1 MKLLSSADEKR
12 KIMDNVCYIVGA
24 GDNAGTNFTKK
35 TNEYVIAADGGLE
48 KLNELGIEPDIIM
61 GDFDSLGYI
70 PQGDNV
76 LRHKVEKDD
85 TDMMLAV
92 KKAMELKYNFIEI
105 FGGTG
110 GRIDHTIANIQT
122 MLYASRRGVK
132 IKMTDSRNIYF
143 VITNASITLPS
154 REQGDLSVFA
164 LGGEAVNV
172 NIIGAKYVAQGVHLT
187 PDNPTA
193 VSNSYIGDSVK
204 ISVEDGS
211 LLIIS
216 ER

>member
-1 MKLLSSADEKR
+1 MN
-12 KIMDNVCYIVGA
+12 NVCYIIGA
-24 GDNAGTNFTKK
+24 GDNAGTNFTKRI
-35 TNEYVIAADGGLE
+35 NEYVIAVDGGLE
-48 KLNELGIEPDIIM
+48 KLNELGIVPDIII

-76 LRHKVEKDD
+76 IRHKVEKDD

-92 KKAMELKYNFIEI
+92 KKAIELKYDFIEI

-122 MLYASRRGVK
+122 MLYASRRNVK
-132 IKMTDSRNIYF
+132 IKMTDARNIYY
-143 VITNASITLPS
+143 VITNDSITLPS
-154 REQGDLSVFA
+154 KKQGILSVFA

-172 NIIGAKYVAQGVHLT
+172 NIIGAKYVAQEFHLT

-193 VSNSYIGDSVK
+193 TSNCYIGDSVK